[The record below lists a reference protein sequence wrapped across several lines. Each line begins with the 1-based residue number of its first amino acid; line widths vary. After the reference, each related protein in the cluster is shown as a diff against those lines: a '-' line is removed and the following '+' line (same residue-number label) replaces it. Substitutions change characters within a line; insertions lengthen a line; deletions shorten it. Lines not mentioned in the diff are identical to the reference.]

1 MAKEKISKELKNI
14 EEISNYFFQELDQN
28 ELMSK
33 NQW

>member
-1 MAKEKISKELKNI
+1 MGKEKTSKELKNM

>member
-14 EEISNYFFQELDQN
+14 EEIGNYFFQELDQN